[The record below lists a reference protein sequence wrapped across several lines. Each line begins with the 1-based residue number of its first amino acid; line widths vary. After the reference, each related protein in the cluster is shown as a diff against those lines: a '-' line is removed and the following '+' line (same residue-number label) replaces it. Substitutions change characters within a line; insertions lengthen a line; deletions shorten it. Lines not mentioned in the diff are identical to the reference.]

1 MHIPKPSLQ
10 EADPLQM
17 SASDRRNIDPSLVK
31 TRRLILLVT
40 SRGGNQRAAHKV
52 AVPSAA
58 LLLTPP

>member
-17 SASDRRNIDPSLVK
+17 STSDRKNIDPRLVK

-40 SRGGNQRAAHKV
+40 SPDGNQRTAHKAIV
-52 AVPSAA
+52 LSAA
-58 LLLTPP
+58 LLLTLP